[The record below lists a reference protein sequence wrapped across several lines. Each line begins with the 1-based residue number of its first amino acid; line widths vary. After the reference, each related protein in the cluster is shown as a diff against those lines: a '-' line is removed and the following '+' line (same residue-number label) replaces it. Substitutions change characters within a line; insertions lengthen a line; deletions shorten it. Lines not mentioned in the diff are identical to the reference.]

1 MKILLGKISS
11 LHNTLFI
18 IDNDAVFKTSTHRQ
32 IFKWMN

>member
-1 MKILLGKISS
+1 MKILLGNKSS
-11 LHNTLFI
+11 LYNTLFI